1 MPLEM
6 GGAMSINSF
15 RPRKYEDF
23 EIVNDTNE
31 VVGHVRVKPS
41 GILWAPKGGHN
52 WYGLTL
58 TQFSKF
64 AEEHGKK
71 QKK

>member
-1 MPLEM
+1 
-6 GGAMSINSF
+6 MSVNRF

-23 EIVNDTNE
+23 EIVDSNR

-41 GILWAPKGGHN
+41 GILWAPPHSRVWFGVS
-52 WYGLTL
+52 LATL
-58 TQFSKF
+58 ADFMIQN
-64 AEEHGKK
+64 GKE